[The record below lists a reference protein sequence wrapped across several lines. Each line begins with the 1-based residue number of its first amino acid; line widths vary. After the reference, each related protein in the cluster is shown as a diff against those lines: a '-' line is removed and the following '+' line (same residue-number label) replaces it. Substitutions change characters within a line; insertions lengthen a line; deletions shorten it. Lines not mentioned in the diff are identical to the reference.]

1 MDGTMM
7 RAFIDELAKLADSN
21 AGAPPSQKTGLG
33 QNVMVSSSSSSGFS
47 TPSVANPMK
56 AADSP
61 KPTNYSIVHS
71 EAPMAAQ
78 GTASAVSKAVP
89 PPPVRT

>member
-1 MDGTMM
+1 MNAMMM
-7 RAFIDELAKLADSN
+7 RAFVDELAKLADSN
-21 AGAPPSQKTGLG
+21 AGAPPSMKTGLG
-33 QNVMVSSSSSSGFS
+33 ENSMVSSSSSSGIT
-47 TPSVANPMK
+47 TPTVNNPMK
-56 AADSP
+56 AATPP
-61 KPTNYSIVHS
+61 KSTNYSIVHS